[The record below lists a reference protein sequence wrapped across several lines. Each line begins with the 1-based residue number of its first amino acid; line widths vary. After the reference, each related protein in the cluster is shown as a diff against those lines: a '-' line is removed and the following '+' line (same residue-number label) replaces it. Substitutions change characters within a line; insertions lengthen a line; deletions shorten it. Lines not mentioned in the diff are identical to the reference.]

1 MNYSELHK
9 DRLARLEK
17 LARSMDT
24 KWKLPVLNI
33 GVGWDTVIGLIPG
46 IGDTATACISAYIVR
61 EAHILG
67 VPLLTKIHMVWNII
81 VDWFVG
87 LIPFLG
93 DILDIGWKANRKNV
107 DLIQKHVAKKINTDH
122 SDHMFQHS

>member
-9 DRLARLEK
+9 ERLARLEK

-24 KWKLPVLNI
+24 KWTLPVVNI

-46 IGDTATACISAYIVR
+46 IGDTATACISAYVVR

-67 VPLLTKIHMVWNII
+67 VPFLTKARMVWNII

-87 LIPFLG
+87 LIPLLG

-107 DLIQKHVAKKINTDH
+107 DLIQKYVATRVEAE
-122 SDHMFQHS
+122 QTQLA